1 MSIAI
6 VSLGTEVVRGELL
19 NTNSQWLA
27 EAISDAGFEVSEMV
41 SVADDRAQIALCLRR
56 LAEHNDAILC
66 TGGLGPTTDDVTTD
80 AVADLLGRELVLD
93 EASLEQIRERFRR
106 AGRSM
111 AASNEKQARFPAGAR
126 ILSNPEGTAPGFAL
140 TIGRAEA
147 YFMPGVP
154 REMRAMFDKHIRG
167 SLPRSHDDYV
177 HQIRLNTFGL
187 PESSVNDA
195 LEGIEAEHGIVLG
208 YRAHFPEIQVK
219 VLARGRDK
227 TTAEARA
234 QRAAEA
240 VRERLGSAIVFSSG
254 TTSLAAAVGDVLER
268 RGLMLGLAESCTG
281 GLVAQLI
288 TENAGSSAYFA
299 GCVVSYSNRV
309 KHAILG
315 VPEQLI
321 ETCGAVSQPVAEAM
335 AQGAHR
341 VLNASVALA
350 LTGVA
355 GPSGGSE
362 EKPVGTVHIAVFD
375 GTALLHEKS
384 FFPGTRQQVQLRAAF
399 KGLSLVRQ
407 LIGA

>member
-1 MSIAI
+1 MPIAI
-6 VSLGTEVVRGELL
+6 VSLGTEVVRGELV

-27 EAISDAGFEVSEMV
+27 EALSDDGFEVSEMV
-41 SVADDRAQIALCLRR
+41 CVADDRAQISQCLKR

-80 AVADLLGRELVLD
+80 AVAELLGRELVLD

-111 AASNEKQARFPAGAR
+111 APSNEKQARFPAGAR
-126 ILSNPEGTAPGFAL
+126 ILVNLEGTAPGFAL
-140 TIGRAEA
+140 SIGQAEA

-167 SLPRSHDDYV
+167 SLPRSHGDYV

-195 LEGIEAEHGIVLG
+195 LLGIEAEHGIVLG

-219 VLARGRDK
+219 VLARGPDK
-227 TTAEARA
+227 TTTEARA

-240 VRERLGSAIVFSSG
+240 VRQRLGSAIVFSHG
-254 TTSLAAAVGDVLER
+254 TTSLAAAVGELLER

-299 GCVVSYSNRV
+299 GGVVSYSNRV
-309 KHAILG
+309 KHEILG
-315 VPEQLI
+315 VPERLI
-321 ETCGAVSQPVAEAM
+321 ETFGAVSQPVAEAM

-375 GTALLHEKS
+375 GSSLLHEKS
-384 FFPGTRQQVQLRAAF
+384 FFPGTRQQVQLRSAF